1 MWSSIAH
8 TILRNRTIFLVA
20 VVLITAIFGYIAVN
34 TFELSYKYASAL
46 PKDDPAYIEYE
57 EFKRLYG
64 EDGNVM
70 VMGFADSSLFE
81 VGKFNAWADLTD
93 SIRTIKGIKNVVSI
107 TRLYNVV
114 RNDSLSRF
122 DFVPLIK
129 ERPSGQQEMDSIK
142 REIYSLPFYK
152 GLVYNKKTGATLML
166 ITFDTLLLN
175 SEKRI
180 DIVNSIEQ
188 KGQEF
193 ADRHKLEMHYSGM
206 PYIRTVYMQK
216 VSSEMKLFMVLAI
229 AVLAI
234 LLFIFFRSF
243 LAVFF
248 SLIVCLFGVVISI
261 GMLGV
266 FNYKI
271 TVLSGL
277 IPPLIMV
284 IGVPNCIF
292 IINKYQEELLRHGN
306 KMKALARTIEKV
318 SLSNFLANVTTA
330 IGFGVFYFTESALLV
345 EFGVVA
351 AINVLIT
358 YAIAHILLPVI
369 YSYLPPPAPKYTRH
383 LKNKWIT
390 KAMEGV
396 DHLVHHHRKTIY
408 ITLTALTL
416 VSFWGMYKIEVKGYV
431 VDDLPKK
438 DPVYTHLGF
447 FETNF
452 KGVLPFE
459 FNIDTKREDG
469 VFSNYGKTLYKIRA
483 LQKMMDEYNL
493 SRPVSLVE
501 GVKFMYQAYKGG
513 DPRFYILPG
522 ATELNKLRD
531 YTETVKGKENMLT
544 SFMDSTRRYTRVSYQ
559 MADVGSDSLKKL
571 IDIVKLRVDSVFN
584 WDSEAGKWA
593 VDTLPLGKSDLEK
606 AKMDNV
612 DTMVYK
618 RPYKVSLTGF
628 SHVFLKSNDYL
639 FHHLFVSLI
648 IAIVL
653 ILIIGMFLFRSV
665 AIIVLSKLP
674 CLIPLAMTAGIMGFM
689 GIPFK
694 PSTILIFSIAFGIA
708 SDGTIYIL
716 TEYRAQLKKAGENR
730 SKAISR
736 TLRELGTSMIY
747 TNIIL
752 FFGFAI
758 FAASTFGGTE
768 AMGILISITLLVSLI
783 TNMVLMP
790 SILLSL
796 EKRLAI
802 KAMMKEPLLEIYDEE
817 EDIDPDKL
825 TIQKSSEDDNG
836 KANKDE

>member
-1 MWSSIAH
+1 MLSIIARS
-8 TILRNRTIFLVA
+8 IIRYRVIFLVA
-20 VVLITAIFGYIAVN
+20 VVLITAFFGYMATKI
-34 TFELSYKYASAL
+34 ELSYKYASAL

-57 EFKRLYG
+57 KFKSLYG
-64 EDGNVM
+64 EDGSVM
-70 VMGFADSSLFE
+70 VMGFADTTLFT
-81 VGKFNAWADLTD
+81 VNKFNAWADLTD
-93 SIRTIKGIKNVVSI
+93 SVRKIHGIKNVVSAA
-107 TRLYNVV
+107 RLFEVV

-122 DFVPLIK
+122 DFAPLMKSRPRTQQEVDSLK
-129 ERPSGQQEMDSIK
+129 ER
-142 REIYSLPFYK
+142 IYSLPFYE
-152 GLVYNKKTGATLML
+152 GLVFDKESGATLML
-166 ITFDTLLLN
+166 ITFDTTELN
-175 SEKRI
+175 SAKRI
-180 DIVNSIEQ
+180 EIVNRIEDMGEAFGE
-188 KGQEF
+188 K
-193 ADRHKLEMHYSGM
+193 HNIEMHYSGM

-216 VSSEMKLFMVLAI
+216 VSGEMKLFMVLAI
-229 AVLAI
+229 VVLAI
-234 LLFIFFRSF
+234 ILFLFFRSF
-243 LAVFF
+243 SAVFF
-248 SLIVCLFGVVISI
+248 SLLVCLFGVVISV
-261 GMLGV
+261 GMLVMFG
-266 FNYKI
+266 YKI

-306 KMKALARTIEKV
+306 KMKALTRTIEKV
-318 SLSNFLANVTTA
+318 ALSNFLANVTTA

-351 AINVLIT
+351 AINVIIT

-369 YSYLPPPAPKYTRH
+369 YSYMPAPAPRYTRH
-383 LKNKWIT
+383 LKSRWISR
-390 KAMEGV
+390 AMASV
-396 DHLVHHHRKTIY
+396 DYLVHNHRKTIY
-408 ITLTALTL
+408 FTLLGLTL
-416 VSFWGMYKIEVKGYV
+416 ISIWGMTKIEVKGYV
-431 VDDLPKK
+431 VDDLPQK
-438 DPVYTHLGF
+438 DPVYTHLRF
-447 FETNF
+447 FEKNF

-459 FNIDTKREDG
+459 FDIDTREENG
-469 VFSNYGKTLYKIRA
+469 VFKNNARTLYKIKR
-483 LQKMMDEYNL
+483 LQRLMDDYHM
-493 SRPVSLVE
+493 SKPVSLNE
-501 GVKFMYQAYKGG
+501 GLKFMYQAYRGG

-522 ATELNKLRD
+522 STELKKLAD
-531 YTETVKGKENMLT
+531 YTETVKGRENTLT

-571 IDIVKLRVDSVFN
+571 IEEIKPRVDSIFN
-584 WDSEAGKWA
+584 WNSDSARWA
-593 VDTLPLGKSDLEK
+593 VDSLRY
-606 AKMDNV
+606 N
-612 DTMVYK
+612 
-618 RPYKVSLTGF
+618 VSLTGF

-716 TEYRAQLKKAGENR
+716 TEYRAQLKKVHEDR
-730 SKAISR
+730 SQAISR
-736 TLRELGTSMIY
+736 TLSELGTSMIY

-783 TNMVLMP
+783 TNLILMP

-817 EDIDPDKL
+817 DDIDPLKL
-825 TIQKSSEDDNG
+825 TIMRSNEDDNE
-836 KANKDE
+836 KTNKDE